1 MIMIFLI
8 DFKKIAQAFLLTF
21 FISVLLSQD
30 SAQSLSPAVAHWKTL
45 TNQEKETFVYSYL
58 VQVYETHKELEDS
71 QGYGKITQWYY
82 NNRAETVYGIFDRM
96 HENKI
101 NLSEMVK
108 WIDEYYSHGEYSN
121 SPFFDALVFALRFS
135 EASGST
141 MWEKY
146 ENLKFD
152 KIKPGRD

>member
-1 MIMIFLI
+1 MIYLI
-8 DFKKIAQAFLLTF
+8 DYKRIIRAFLLTF

-30 SAQSLSPAVAHWKTL
+30 SIESLSPAVAHWKTL
-45 TNQEKETFVYSYL
+45 SSQEKET
-58 VQVYETHKELEDS
+58 S
-71 QGYGKITQWYY
+71 QGYGKITQWYFD
-82 NNRAETVYGIFDRM
+82 NRAETVYGIFDRM

-101 NLSEMVK
+101 NLLEMVK

-152 KIKPGRD
+152 KIKPGKD

>member
-1 MIMIFLI
+1 MIYLI
-8 DFKKIAQAFLLTF
+8 DYKRIIRAFLLTF

-30 SAQSLSPAVAHWKTL
+30 SIESLSPAVAHWKTL
-45 TNQEKETFVYSYL
+45 SSQEKETFVYSYL
-58 VQVYETHKELEDS
+58 VQVYETHKELEES
-71 QGYGKITQWYY
+71 QGYGKITQWYFD
-82 NNRAETVYGIFDRM
+82 NRAETVYGIFDRM

-101 NLSEMVK
+101 NLLEMVK

-152 KIKPGRD
+152 KIKPGKD

>member
-1 MIMIFLI
+1 MKYLI
-8 DFKKIAQAFLLTF
+8 DYIRTNRAWSLML
-21 FISVLLSQD
+21 FISVVLSQG
-30 SAQSLSPAVAHWKTL
+30 QVNSLSPAVAHWKTL
-45 TNQEKETFVYSYL
+45 SNQEKETFVYSYL
-58 VQVYETHKELEDS
+58 VQVYETHKELEES
-71 QGYGKITQWYY
+71 QGYGEITQWYF

-108 WIDEYYSHGEYSN
+108 WIDEYYSHGEYAN

-152 KIKPGRD
+152 KIKPGEG

>member
-1 MIMIFLI
+1 MIFLI

>member
-1 MIMIFLI
+1 MKYLI
-8 DFKKIAQAFLLTF
+8 DYIRTIRAWSLVL
-21 FISVLLSQD
+21 FISVVLSQG
-30 SAQSLSPAVAHWKTL
+30 QVNSLSPAVAHWKTL
-45 TNQEKETFVYSYL
+45 SNQEKETFVYSYL
-58 VQVYETHKELEDS
+58 VQVYETHKELEES
-71 QGYGKITQWYY
+71 QGYGEITQWYF

-108 WIDEYYSHGEYSN
+108 WIDEYYSHGEYAN

-152 KIKPGRD
+152 KIKPGEG

>member
-1 MIMIFLI
+1 MIFLI
-8 DFKKIAQAFLLTF
+8 DFKKIAQAFLLAF

>member
-1 MIMIFLI
+1 MIYLI
-8 DFKKIAQAFLLTF
+8 DYKRIIRVFLLTF
-21 FISVLLSQD
+21 FISVLFPQESIET
-30 SAQSLSPAVAHWKTL
+30 LSPAVAHWKTL
-45 TNQEKETFVYSYL
+45 SNQEKETFAYSYL
-58 VQVYETHKELEDS
+58 VQVYETHKELQES
-71 QGYGKITQWYY
+71 QGYGKITQWYFD
-82 NNRAETVYGIFDRM
+82 NRAETVYGIFDRM

-152 KIKPGRD
+152 KIKPGKD

>member
-1 MIMIFLI
+1 MIFLI
-8 DFKKIAQAFLLTF
+8 DFKKIAQAFLLAF

-146 ENLKFD
+146 EN
-152 KIKPGRD
+152 

>member
-8 DFKKIAQAFLLTF
+8 NFKKIAPAFLLTF
-21 FISVLLSQD
+21 LISFLLSQD

-96 HENKI
+96 YENKI

-108 WIDEYYSHGEYSN
+108 WIDEYYSHGEYAN

>member
-1 MIMIFLI
+1 MKHLF
-8 DFKKIAQAFLLTF
+8 DYKKIIRNLSLIF

-30 SAQSLSPAVAHWKTL
+30 SNLSLSPAVAHWKTL
-45 TNQEKETFVYSYL
+45 TKDEKETFVYSYL
-58 VQVYETHKELEDS
+58 VQVYETHKELQES
-71 QGYGKITQWYY
+71 QGYGKITQWYFD
-82 NNRAETVYGIFDRM
+82 NRAETVYGIFDRM

-101 NLSEMVK
+101 QLSEMVK

-146 ENLKFD
+146 ENLRFNE
-152 KIKPGRD
+152 IKPGKN

>member
-1 MIMIFLI
+1 MIFLI
-8 DFKKIAQAFLLTF
+8 DFKKIAQASLLTF

>member
-1 MIMIFLI
+1 MIMKFLI
-8 DFKKIAQAFLLTF
+8 DFKKIAPAFLLTF

-30 SAQSLSPAVAHWKTL
+30 FAQSLSPAVAHWKTL

-58 VQVYETHKELEDS
+58 VQVYETHKELQDS
-71 QGYGKITQWYY
+71 QGYGKITQWYFD
-82 NNRAETVYGIFDRM
+82 NRAETVYGIFDRM

>member
-1 MIMIFLI
+1 MKYLI
-8 DFKKIAQAFLLTF
+8 DYIRTIRAWSLVL
-21 FISVLLSQD
+21 FISIVLSQG
-30 SAQSLSPAVAHWKTL
+30 QVNSLSPAVAHWKTL
-45 TNQEKETFVYSYL
+45 SNQEKETFVYSYL
-58 VQVYETHKELEDS
+58 VQVYETHKELEES
-71 QGYGKITQWYY
+71 QGYGEITQWYF

-108 WIDEYYSHGEYSN
+108 WIDEYYSHGEYAN

-152 KIKPGRD
+152 KIKPGEG

>member
-146 ENLKFD
+146 ENLRFNE
-152 KIKPGRD
+152 IKPGKN